1 MTAPIDLESMMNLEL
16 TDQQR
21 LIADTAD
28 RFFKASASVAE
39 ARKAAGSVSIPLWRQ
54 TVEMGLVAM
63 RSPEAKGGSD
73 AALLEAALVCEA
85 AGRHVAPIP
94 LPDAMA
100 ASRLLANIESPSAD
114 ALLATLGGP
123 PLSFDP
129 DPALV
134 QLALEGDVLVARS
147 PTAGTIA
154 LATGANA
161 CTHYEA
167 ARAERSLLRAA
178 WLVGAANE
186 AVALAAAYARERQQ
200 FGRPIGSFQ
209 GVAFPLA
216 DSITDI
222 EAGRLLVWRTIWAIA
237 SGRED
242 AAATLAMADWWMA
255 TTARTA
261 VRRALRTFGGYGLSV
276 EYDIHLYFLAINRMA
291 LADGDPE
298 ARLATIADRLWDGAR
313 VALPD
318 AGEIGLDLGLG
329 ADAEGFAEEVRR
341 FFDAEMTP
349 ALRAHAHHSTEGH
362 DPDFHRKL
370 ASAGLAYPDWP
381 AEWGGQGRTATEVTA
396 LGRVFEQHR
405 WTRVPIGI
413 TNMGGRM
420 VMKFGSPELQA
431 EVLPRL
437 ADGGSLSC
445 LGFTEPES
453 GSDMYAA
460 RTRAVRDG
468 DDWIINGQKMFT
480 TGAHLSDYVLLIA
493 RTDPDL
499 PKHRGLTIFFVP
511 MNLPGI
517 AIQPVHTLQDERTN
531 ITFYADVRV
540 PDRYRLGPVNGGLTV
555 MAAAMEIEH
564 GGEGYHIH
572 HHSLMEAA
580 LDWARTPGAGD
591 ARPIE
596 DGPTRARLAR
606 VATHLEL
613 ADLLC
618 RRVTW
623 AADTGCMTRHIGPM
637 AKLFATEIYMADA
650 ADLVALAAPA
660 SLRHET
666 PALSEIE
673 DKHRQS
679 ISQTIYGGTSEVHR
693 GIIAQHALDLPRST

>member
-1 MTAPIDLESMMNLEL
+1 MNLEL

-21 LIADTAD
+21 LIAETAD
-28 RFFKASASVAE
+28 RFFKTSASVAE
-39 ARKAAGSVSIPLWRQ
+39 ARKVAGGVSVSLWRE
-54 TVEMGLVAM
+54 TVNMGFVAM
-63 RSPEAKGGSD
+63 RTPEAKGGSD

-94 LPDAMA
+94 LADAMA
-100 ASRLLANIESPSAD
+100 ACRLLASLEGDAAD
-114 ALLATLGGP
+114 ALLAGLADTP
-123 PLSFDP
+123 ISFDP
-129 DPALV
+129 DPTKV
-134 QLALEGDVLVARS
+134 QLTLEGGALIALS
-147 PTAGTIA
+147 PGGETTP

-161 CTHYEA
+161 LAHYEA
-167 ARAERSLLRAA
+167 ARAERGILRAA

-186 AVALAAAYARERQQ
+186 AVTIAAAYAAERQQ

-222 EAGRLLVWRTIWAIA
+222 EAARLLVWRVIWAIGA
-237 SGRED
+237 GRED
-242 AAATLAMADWWMA
+242 AAATLAMADWWTA

-291 LADGDPE
+291 LADGDPD
-298 ARLATIADRLWDGAR
+298 ARLATIGDRLWAGAR
-313 VALPD
+313 ISLPD
-318 AGEIGLDLGLG
+318 AGETGIDMGLG
-329 ADAEGFAEEVRR
+329 ADAEAYADDVRR
-341 FFDAEMTP
+341 FFEAEMTP

-362 DPDFHRKL
+362 EPEFHKKL
-370 ASAGLAYPDWP
+370 ARAGLAYPDWP
-381 AEWGGQGRTATEVTA
+381 AEWGGQDRSAMEVTA
-396 LGRVFEQHR
+396 LGRVFEEYR

-413 TNMGGRM
+413 TNMGGQM
-420 VMKFGSPELQA
+420 VMKFGSPDLKA

-437 ADGGSLSC
+437 ADGSALSC

-468 DDWIINGQKMFT
+468 DDWIISGQKMFT

-511 MNLPGI
+511 MTLPGI
-517 AIQPVHTLQDERTN
+517 EIQPVHTLQDERTN

-572 HHSLMEAA
+572 HHSLMDAA
-580 LDWARTPGAGD
+580 LEWARTPGPQGL
-591 ARPIE
+591 RPI
-596 DGPTRARLAR
+596 DDRATRARLAR
-606 VATHLEL
+606 AATHLEL

-623 AADTGCMTRHIGPM
+623 AADTNRMSRAIGPM

-650 ADLVALAAPA
+650 ADLVALTAPA

-673 DKHRQS
+673 DKHRQA
-679 ISQTIYGGTSEVHR
+679 IGQTIYGGTSEVHR
-693 GIIAQHALDLPRST
+693 GIIAQHALNLPRST